1 MLRLHIKD
9 SNCVCCKQEVEM
21 INHLFLRCPVSRA
34 LWFSACWGL
43 KTEHITSSQP
53 SDIVKLLLDPPSGF
67 ETTHQKW
74 QSSLMMALT
83 MEEIWRSRNNLLHNF
98 TSWDV
103 AASTHL
109 IHHRFHEYS
118 SLHPVI
124 ITPLPEPPD
133 QLWTTPSPPPPLL
146 IWIKLNVDAALFDS
160 NAAIAVIA
168 KNHLVVPIK
177 IWART
182 TKKSSPLLA
191 KTEAL
196 LWAVQ
201 LAKVERWWHVIFEG
215 DSKICFDGV
224 NSPNLPC

>member
-1 MLRLHIKD
+1 MTQTILSIPLPLRPSPDKLIWIPNSKGRFLVKSAYLTTRASTYTPPNSGLNWVKLWNLNVLERIKIRLWKIGVNALPTRENLMLRLHIKD

-21 INHLFLRCPVSRA
+21 INHLFLRCPVSRV

-67 ETTHQKW
+67 ETTYQKW
-74 QSSLMMALT
+74 QSSLIMALT

-103 AASTHL
+103 AL

-133 QLWTTPSPPPPLL
+133 QLWTTPPPL
-146 IWIKLNVDAALFDS
+146 F
-160 NAAIAVIA
+160 
-168 KNHLVVPIK
+168 
-177 IWART
+177 
-182 TKKSSPLLA
+182 
-191 KTEAL
+191 
-196 LWAVQ
+196 
-201 LAKVERWWHVIFEG
+201 
-215 DSKICFDGV
+215 
-224 NSPNLPC
+224 NLDQA